1 MLLFEASK
9 LPAHK
14 KAEAAKKIRTLK
26 DIKLP
31 ELKYFNSSPCA
42 NHEIPNPACQQC
54 GVVFRKHQRVG
65 VAWLYLAE
73 KGLLADSVGTGKT
86 IQAAGNLAL
95 MKQAGELEESKALV
109 ICRPAAVPQWESQ
122 LNRLLIDCPVIVGD
136 GVKKKR
142 IEKYMDASWEI
153 CVMSYQMVINDLEAL
168 DLAFNFQAVFM
179 DDVDP
184 LRNGDT
190 ATSYALNRISRKS
203 PRIPILTGTP
213 LQKRLQDLYN
223 VLQPLNVRNVLGS
236 PISFERRYLQKELV
250 SEASS
255 SGKITTS
262 RKVVGYQHL
271 DEFKEKISHLTLRR
285 TASDIDDVDL
295 PAVIPTNVFLEPYPL
310 QMEKY
315 NELKQG
321 VLRII
326 KAHNAGEE
334 IKRTTAIAKFIY
346 GAQICGGLAA
356 LGEDD
361 RPRTSVKLDWLE
373 DKLVDGDL
381 SDEKV
386 VTFINFKNNVRALQA
401 RLDRHGVKYVTIW
414 GENRSNADRFAAQQQ
429 FWNDP
434 DCHVLIGTTSIE
446 QSLNLQIARHL
457 VNVDMIMNPSRMEQ
471 LAGRI
476 RRDGSTHSSVYV
488 HNLLTIGTQEEGYL
502 PVLEREQALI
512 DHIWDSRSEL
522 FAALSPLELL
532 TLVGGS
538 GR

>member
-1 MLLFEASK
+1 MLFEANK
-9 LPAHK
+9 LPAVK
-14 KAEAAKKIRTLK
+14 KAAAAERIRTLK

-31 ELKYFNSSPCA
+31 ELKHFNSSPCA

-122 LNRLLIDCPVIVGD
+122 LNRLLIDVPVIVGD

-142 IEKYMDASWEI
+142 IEKYMDDSWEI
-153 CVMSYQMVINDLEAL
+153 CVMSYQMLINDLEAL
-168 DLAFNFQAVFM
+168 DLAFNFQAVYI

-190 ATSYALNRISRKS
+190 ATSYAINRITRKS

-213 LQKRLQDLYN
+213 LQKRLNDLYN
-223 VLQPLNVRNVLGS
+223 VLQPLNIRNILGS

-255 SGKITTS
+255 SGKVTTS

-271 DEFKEKISHLTLRR
+271 DEFKEKIAHLTLRR

-295 PAVIPTNVFLEPYPL
+295 PAVIPANVFLEPYPL
-310 QMEKY
+310 QVEKY
-315 NELKQG
+315 NELKAG

-326 KAHNAGEE
+326 KSEGETV
-334 IKRTTAIAKFIY
+334 KRATAIAKFIY

-356 LGEDD
+356 LGEED

-373 DKLVDGDL
+373 DKLTGDL
-381 SDEKV
+381 SEEKV
-386 VTFINFKNNVRALQA
+386 VTFINFKNNVRALQS
-401 RLDRHGVKYVTIW
+401 RLDRHGIKYVTIW
-414 GENRSNADRFAAQQQ
+414 GENRSNSDRFEAQQT

-434 DCHVLIGTTSIE
+434 DCRVLIGTTSIE

-488 HNLLTIGTQEEGYL
+488 HNLLTMGTQEEGYL
-502 PVLEREQALI
+502 PALEREQALI

-532 TLVGGS
+532 VMIGGAS
-538 GR
+538 R